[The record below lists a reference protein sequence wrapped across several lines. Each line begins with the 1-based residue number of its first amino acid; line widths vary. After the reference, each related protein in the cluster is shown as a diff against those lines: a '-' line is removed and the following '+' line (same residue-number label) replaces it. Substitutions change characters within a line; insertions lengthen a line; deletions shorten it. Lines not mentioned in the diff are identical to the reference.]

1 MGWSGGQGF
10 SASLAVRGS
19 FLSRAQLMPPEVSS
33 ELRTVFRASRKN
45 VTVVALG
52 HRDRGGSGLLAQT
65 SGVASLV
72 SALGK
77 GTWIHPNYMHSG
89 MCWNRFQ
96 LLRHHNTGKALRA
109 TSLVHSPR
117 SSSANSRHPRGLAG
131 SAGPARL
138 RIPPTLQHCWAVNCA
153 LHLRLGHLP
162 EG

>member
-1 MGWSGGQGF
+1 MGWSRGQGF
-10 SASLAVRGS
+10 SASLAARGS

-52 HRDRGGSGLLAQT
+52 HRERGGSGLLAQT

-77 GTWIHPNYMHSG
+77 GTWIHPSYMHSG

-109 TSLVHSPR
+109 TTAPEALQPTPVTRGVLERAALAPQGCE
-117 SSSANSRHPRGLAG
+117 SRGRC
-131 SAGPARL
+131 SIAGP
-138 RIPPTLQHCWAVNCA
+138 
-153 LHLRLGHLP
+153 
-162 EG
+162 